1 MLLRFKAEGV
11 DVDASGRNVAVVL
24 VGLDKIE
31 VTAHALRETIV
42 TVKLELSG
50 EDGIET
56 GVNARDG
63 VVELGACGGGVRV
76 REEFRGVGGGD
87 RTRNIRLEGRRHI
100 TVRRCGCA
108 SSPGHVNGISVIEP
122 LLAEDR
128 VGERG
133 VNVRILL
140 DNPDKFFAGVIE
152 VKLDLVGDRGDRLVA
167 GELNLLDEVLVRDLR
182 EAAALIGI
190 EEDVV
195 RVEGRSLERRDR
207 DGTRGVVAIRSSTEF
222 KVDLDLVVLEGD
234 KRKGKSGVTAEPEL
248 KRDVK
253 IHLGDEGLRTSLT
266 DGELCEGRDVA
277 NHVLVAN
284 LLAGS
289 LGKLVPDVHPVTV
302 VLVDALATDLN
313 LGVLDKIVAEVV
325 EPAELG
331 TVRDGDLGDGDL
343 EVDTREKITIAGD
356 GACHALAEIGGTVE
370 GLLDGLHREIG
381 MASVNYL
388 KEGNLRVASKV
399 DILCTVRYELH

>member
-1 MLLRFKAEGV
+1 MLLGLEAEGV

-56 GVNARDG
+56 GVNALDG
-63 VVELGACGGGVRV
+63 GVELGAGGDGVRV
-76 REEFRGVGGGD
+76 REEFRTGGGGD
-87 RTRNIRLEGRRHI
+87 RTRTIGEGRRHI
-100 TVRRCGCA
+100 TVRRCGGA
-108 SSPGHVNGISVIEP
+108 GSPGHVNGISVIEP
-122 LLAEDR
+122 LFAEDR
-128 VGERG
+128 RGERG

-140 DNPDKFFAGVIE
+140 DNPDKFFAGVVE
-152 VKLDLVGDRGDRLVA
+152 VKLDLVGDRGDRLVTS
-167 GELNLLDEVLVRDLR
+167 ELNLLDEVLVRDLR
-182 EAAALIGI
+182 EAAALIGV

-195 RVEGRSLERRDR
+195 RVEGRGLERGDR
-207 DGTRGVVAIRSSTEF
+207 DGTLGEVAIRSSTEL

-234 KRKGKSGVTAEPEL
+234 KRKGKAGVAAEPEL

-253 IHLGDEGLRTSLT
+253 IHLGDVGSITRRG
-266 DGELCEGRDVA
+266 GELCEGRDVA
-277 NHVLVAN
+277 DHVLVAN

-331 TVRDGDLGDGDL
+331 TIRDRDLGDGDL

-381 MASVNYL
+381 MATIHYL
-388 KEGNLRVASKV
+388 KEGNLRVACKI
-399 DILCTVRYELH
+399 DILGPVRY

>member
-1 MLLRFKAEGV
+1 MLLWFKAEGV
-11 DVDASGRNVAVVL
+11 DVDAGGRNVGVVL

-50 EDGIET
+50 EDGIEA

-63 VVELGACGGGVRV
+63 VVELGTGGGGVRV

-100 TVRRCGCA
+100 TVRRCGGA
-108 SSPGHVNGISVIEP
+108 SSPGHVNSISVIEP
-122 LLAEDR
+122 LFAEDA
-128 VGERG
+128 GGGRG

-140 DNPDKFFAGVIE
+140 DNPDKFFAGVVE
-152 VKLDLVGDRGDRLVA
+152 VKLDLVGDRGDRLVT

-182 EAAALIGI
+182 EAAALISV

-195 RVEGRSLERRDR
+195 RVEGRGLERGDR
-207 DGTRGVVAIRSSTEF
+207 DGTLGEVAIRSSTEL

-234 KRKGKSGVTAEPEL
+234 KRKSKSGVAAEPEL

-253 IHLGDEGLRTSLT
+253 IHLGDEGLRSGLA
-266 DGELCEGRDVA
+266 DGELGKGRDVTD
-277 NHVLVAN
+277 HVLVAN

-325 EPAELG
+325 EPAELV

-343 EVDTREKITIAGD
+343 EVYTREKITIAGD

-381 MASVNYL
+381 MATIHYL
-388 KEGNLRVASKV
+388 KEGNLRVACKI
-399 DILCTVRYELH
+399 DILGPVRY